1 MDWNATEEIS
11 QAVAVNHVEK
21 SGKQF
26 EVGSDF
32 MKWARGIARFEVL
45 KYRRNLS
52 EQRPVGF

>member
-11 QAVAVNHVEK
+11 QAVAVIMWRK
-21 SGKQF
+21 WDKF

-45 KYRRNLS
+45 KYRR
-52 EQRPVGF
+52 